1 MQNTVCCTCFS
12 KYVIITFLCFL
23 TQNILFNISEPVAS
37 AANIGTSNG
46 VQFAF
51 LFSVVLAVV
60 NCMGYT
66 FNGYDLLHVQSWSQV
81 INLFR
86 LNSILVFLYLLQQ
99 TVVILMCGNIDI
111 LFCVAKT
118 SLVPQ
123 KLLLKQIFYQDPNNI
138 KSATTLS
145 RLS

>member
-1 MQNTVCCTCFS
+1 M
-12 KYVIITFLCFL
+12 FL
-23 TQNILFNISEPVAS
+23 TQDFLFNISEPVAS
-37 AANIGTSNG
+37 TANIGASNG

-66 FNGYDLLHVQSWSQV
+66 FNGHDLFHVESWSQI

-86 LNSILVFLYLLQQ
+86 LNSILVFLILLQQ

-111 LFCVAKT
+111 LLCVAET
-118 SLVPQ
+118 NLVPQ